1 MMKFQYTRPARV
13 KFLAFERVVTATNLT
28 DNYLVVVSIAE
39 HQMLK
44 LDLPMKLLG
53 DAQLRKVQGKTSEQV
68 PHFLH

>member
-1 MMKFQYTRPARV
+1 MMKFKYTLPARV
-13 KFLAFERVVTATNLT
+13 KFLAFGTATNLT

-39 HQMLK
+39 HQMLN
-44 LDLPMKLLG
+44 LDLPRKLLG